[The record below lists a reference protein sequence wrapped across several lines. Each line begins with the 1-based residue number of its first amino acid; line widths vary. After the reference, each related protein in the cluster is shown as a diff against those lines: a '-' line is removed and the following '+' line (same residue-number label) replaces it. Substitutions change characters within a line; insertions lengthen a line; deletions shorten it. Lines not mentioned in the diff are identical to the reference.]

1 MAFFLLKEKIKII
14 HWLFLTISL
23 IGVLIIK
30 GFGLN
35 IDLTGFLYAL
45 FSAIFLGFALVV
57 TNKIGKTED
66 PLVIVSYFM
75 FVTLLFGGIM
85 SFNNWVN
92 PSFSEL
98 ILLLGSGGLGFF
110 GLIYL
115 TKSLQNYEVK
125 NVVPL
130 KYLEVLI
137 SIIIGIIW
145 FDEIYTIWSLIG
157 VLLIMLGISYNIFF
171 KNKL

>member
-1 MAFFLLKEKIKII
+1 M
-14 HWLFLTISL
+14 
-23 IGVLIIK
+23 
-30 GFGLN
+30 
-35 IDLTGFLYAL
+35 
-45 FSAIFLGFALVV
+45 V

-75 FVTLLFGGIM
+75 FVTLIFGGIM
-85 SFNNWVN
+85 SLNNWVN

-137 SIIIGIIW
+137 SIIIGILW
-145 FDEIYTIWSLIG
+145 FGEIYTICSLMG
-157 VLLIMLGISYNIFF
+157 VFLIMLGISYNLFF

>member
-1 MAFFLLKEKIKII
+1 
-14 HWLFLTISL
+14 
-23 IGVLIIK
+23 
-30 GFGLN
+30 GLN